1 MLISK
6 SAALRWPARI
16 GVVAVVA
23 AAGLVALPGVG
34 SAAAIVTPATPATG
48 AAGNWI
54 QLNSPTPFTFRDAGS
69 VLKVNNN
76 GTSINPWAVQFSA
89 TACATTAAA
98 IPTGT
103 HTIPDVVTTSA
114 STAVT
119 SASNG
124 FLDGAASATTD
135 VGKVI
140 TGTGIPASTT
150 LSAVGSTGAA
160 TLSGNASASGTTAVA
175 IGAAA
180 GPYWAQQAIAVSGT
194 KLSVKAPAYLPPL
207 ANSASYNVCVYDVG
221 VGAAN
226 QVLATATFKSFAA
239 PTIISVSSIAGPG
252 MGGNSIT
259 VTGTGLST
267 TAKAYIGGVPLNN
280 QVVNTTAQ
288 TVTGTA
294 PAGQGIA
301 NITLV
306 SDGGTVGYPTAYTY
320 QDGLLVTPNM
330 IPQGG
335 STILDIFGTGFQGIT
350 MNFADFAPTSL
361 GTVVTT
367 AATDLLTVNA
377 AEDLAPGD
385 RVRLGTVATT
395 TGITSGATYWV
406 KTAPSTTTLTLSA
419 TPTGSTL
426 DLVTD
431 GTITAIYDVDNQV
444 EKHLGATTLTTGTDL
459 VTTATHGL
467 AVGDPVVFGTV
478 TTSTS
483 IVAGTTYYVR
493 TVPSTTTFTIAAT
506 PGGITHAINATGSST
521 DTIRGADAN
530 SHVVLALG
538 AYNPAAAPGTPG
550 SPAAECTGVTVFSDN
565 ELICNLMNANL
576 ADGSYQVAVLDDIKG
591 GIARATIATSFSAF
605 TSAVY

>member
-1 MLISK
+1 MRIFKPATLSW
-6 SAALRWPARI
+6 SARI

-23 AAGLVALPGVG
+23 AAGLVAVPGVS

-54 QLNSPTPFTFRDAGS
+54 QLNSPTPYTFRDAGN

-89 TACATTAAA
+89 AACATTAAA

-103 HTIPDVVTTSA
+103 HTIPDVVTNST
-114 STAVT
+114 TAVT

-124 FLDGAASATTD
+124 FLTGSASATTD
-135 VGKVI
+135 EGKVI
-140 TGTGIPASTT
+140 TGTGITVGTT
-150 LSAVGSTGAA
+150 LSAVGSTGGA
-160 TLSGNASASGTTAVA
+160 TLSATATASGTTAVA

-207 ANSASYNVCVYDVG
+207 ANSANYNICVYDVG
-221 VGAAN
+221 VGTATL
-226 QVLATATFKSFAA
+226 VLATATFKSFAA

-259 VTGTGLST
+259 VTGTGLSA

-330 IPQGG
+330 IPQGT
-335 STILDIFGTGFQGIT
+335 STILDVFGTGFQGIT

-377 AEDLAPGD
+377 SHGLVVGD

-406 KTAPSTTTLTLSA
+406 KTQPSGTTLTLSA
-419 TPTGSTL
+419 TPTGTAL

-431 GTITAIYDVDNQV
+431 GTVSAIYDVDNQF
-444 EKHLGATTLTTGTDL
+444 EKHLGATTFTITSNL

-467 AVGDPVVFGTV
+467 AVGDPVVFGTIG
-478 TTSTS
+478 TTTTV
-483 IVAGTTYYVR
+483 VAGTTYYVL

-506 PGGITHAINATGSST
+506 PGGITHVIDASGTAA
-521 DTIRGADAN
+521 DTVRGADAN

-538 AYNPAAAPGTPG
+538 AYNAAADPGTPG

-565 ELICNLMNANL
+565 ELICNLTNANL
-576 ADGSYQVAVLDDIKG
+576 ADGSYQVAILDDIKG
-591 GIARATIATSFSAF
+591 GIARATISTSFSAF